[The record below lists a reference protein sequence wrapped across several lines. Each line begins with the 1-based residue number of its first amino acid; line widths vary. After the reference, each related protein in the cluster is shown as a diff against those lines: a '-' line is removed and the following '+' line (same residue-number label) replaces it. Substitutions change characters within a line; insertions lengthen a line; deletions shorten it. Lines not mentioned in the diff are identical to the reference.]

1 MSTATLTSKG
11 QITLPQTVRQA
22 LGVGAGDKL
31 DFVADAQG
39 GFRVVPLRMDIRE
52 LKGRFAGRNKAPVS
66 TQAMAEAVQAE
77 AAERRAARPAKVRRA
92 R

>member
-39 GFRVVPLRMDIRE
+39 GFRVVPLRQDVRE
-52 LKGRFAGRNKAPVS
+52 LKGRFAGRNAAPVS

-77 AAERRAARPAKVRRA
+77 AAERRSKRAARAKPAR
-92 R
+92 